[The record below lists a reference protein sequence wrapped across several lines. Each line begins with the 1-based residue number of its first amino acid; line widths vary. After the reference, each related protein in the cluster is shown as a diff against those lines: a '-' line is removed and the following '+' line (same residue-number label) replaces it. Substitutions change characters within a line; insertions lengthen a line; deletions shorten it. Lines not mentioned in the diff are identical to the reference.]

1 MWYVWIPYVAVYLL
15 GIKVQVFNVKRYVE
29 LISAKISDLNLP
41 IDDARD
47 LSKSFSCLQFSMES
61 CCEIFKP
68 CVSVSL
74 ISFATLTAF
83 AFLEARSYLVGTGNV
98 TFTAFLVLL
107 FTGFANLLML
117 VGFIYSCANVSD
129 LHLSLSKY
137 LKILVQS
144 ADQHHRSDRSVYQE
158 LVNLSSNAIQTKITW
173 TLYGGTVITQ
183 REFANFVYLVVA
195 LSVYLLQS
203 VLNY

>member
-1 MWYVWIPYVAVYLL
+1 
-15 GIKVQVFNVKRYVE
+15 
-29 LISAKISDLNLP
+29 
-41 IDDARD
+41 
-47 LSKSFSCLQFSMES
+47 MES

-74 ISFATLTAF
+74 ISFATLAVF
-83 AFLEARSYLVGTGNV
+83 VILEARSYLVGTGNV

-117 VGFIYSCANVSD
+117 VGFIYSCANVWD